1 MDELERNVAA
11 ATTRASRWAS
21 VAVVQQSSEAAD
33 TLAESRAKWQKIY
46 LLFSA
51 RGESEQDEVF
61 AAVNYYFLRN
71 GASPSGKYAKS
82 IRTAGG
88 VEVSAGEVVKVTGR
102 LAGEIRQF
110 LRGRLEDSYLFL
122 KNNSAIADD
131 ASLATAAEN
140 AGVPKRQCW
149 LLADWLG
156 RDCAFFV
163 GDEAEVYNRLRTSKI
178 AAAQAKRAA
187 AQIDVDP
194 VLANAPETK
203 FSAQSRHRSNEMQ
216 ANNDLF

>member
-21 VAVVQQSSEAAD
+21 VAVVPQASEAAD
-33 TLAESRAKWQKIY
+33 TVAESRQKWQKIY
-46 LLFSA
+46 SLFGA

-71 GASPSGKYAKS
+71 GGSPEGKYAKP

-88 VEVSAGEVVKVTGR
+88 VEVQAGDVVKITGR
-102 LAGEIRQF
+102 LPGEIRQF

-122 KNNSAIADD
+122 KNNGAIADD
-131 ASLATAAEN
+131 AALATAAEN

-149 LLADWLG
+149 LMADWLG
-156 RDCAFFV
+156 RDCCYFV

-187 AQIDVDP
+187 ARAEVDR

-203 FSAQSRHRSNEMQ
+203 FSAQARQGSHDMQ
-216 ANNDLF
+216 PNNDLF